1 MKKLNMSEA
10 NWNALRPVLI
20 WTLLILVPC
29 GVFAWFDKPIL
40 NWLLEHN
47 WAKYTTLWILFALFC
62 GWGEAILIHTLVKL
76 GYDIPGAIHSIFNVL
91 RFFVWLPMA
100 QLAGWYTAG
109 CWIGLFIF
117 FHDWKYYTHRN
128 KLNPSI
134 YLKKG
139 WSDPSPTS
147 KALLDKILFNWV
159 RIVCLIASTVGLIYF
174 NRTELW

>member
-47 WAKYTTLWILFALFC
+47 WAKYTTIWILFALFC

-76 GYDIPGAIHSIFNVL
+76 GYDIPSAIHSIFNVL

-100 QLAGWYTAG
+100 QLAGWLTAG

-117 FHDWKYYTHRN
+117 SHDWKYYAHRN

-134 YLKKG
+134 YVKKG

-147 KALLDKILFNWV
+147 KALWDKILFNWV
-159 RIVCLIASTVGLIYF
+159 RIVLLITSSIGLVYF
-174 NRTELW
+174 NRAELW